1 MSDQQPELL
10 TRFQKQLE
18 PYIKPREQV
27 NYIRRV
33 LALHLG
39 SCAGNG
45 TIQSPLF
52 LVGSSH
58 DVTAPSDL
66 TGVFREYVEAL
77 QANTA
82 ARRQF
87 EGLLQKSAPEDA
99 EPPTV
104 KASSSDLLEER
115 ICLLRLRQKRE
126 SLLAVRQ
133 TLDLLMEKPAATR
146 EFLDA
151 RHIFQG
157 SPGVPS
163 APDDVINSLAS
174 DQSSP
179 GSGLSDRIHQL
190 EKTVLRANLL
200 LKQEEQTLRETRA
213 RSKNQFGMVS
223 NGARLEALT
232 TTRNELIAWMENELG
247 KAPRGRGL
255 SAGKSGSQK
264 SSVSPSTIAAHLEG
278 ISKKYARYVSLRK
291 TLLELETQQ
300 SQLSQPAHPTLLP
313 PAQLVAGLDRSS
325 SGRPPLP
332 IEHLLT
338 PYLRALASISVSQKA
353 AISQKSFFTSAL
365 SKQTQDACQVLGRLG
380 EESHLLPAYPMKDS
394 LRRRSGIQ
402 TEIASKSEQPDI
414 SKRIKPWVFA
424 ADAAKIA
431 LLEYAAE
438 TVDIGQV
445 ALENCLESLREID
458 FLLGHPDEGEDA
470 AEGLRRQ
477 GKVGAAATRLGS
489 RKNTSKN
496 SLSDDGYDVWSRLH
510 GSLGVLKDAA

>member
-10 TRFQKQLE
+10 TRFQRQLE

-45 TIQSPLF
+45 AIQSPLF
-52 LVGSSH
+52 LVDSSKE
-58 DVTAPSDL
+58 VSTPSDL
-66 TGVFREYVEAL
+66 KGVFKEYVEAL

-87 EGLLQKSAPEDA
+87 ESLLQKSTPEDT
-99 EPPTV
+99 EPSKA
-104 KASSSDLLEER
+104 KASSADLLEER
-115 ICLLRLRQKRE
+115 LCLLKLRQKRE

-133 TLDLLMEKPAATR
+133 SLDLLMEKPAATR

-157 SPGVPS
+157 SSGAPS
-163 APDDVINSLAS
+163 APDDVISSLAS
-174 DQSSP
+174 DQGP
-179 GSGLSDRIHQL
+179 SGADLSDRIQQL
-190 EKTVLRANLL
+190 EKTVLRAKLL

-213 RSKNQFGMVS
+213 RSKNQFDMVS

-232 TTRNELIAWMENELG
+232 TTRNELITWMENELG
-247 KAPRGRGL
+247 KASGGGSR
-255 SAGKSGSQK
+255 AGKSGSQK
-264 SSVSPSTIAAHLEG
+264 SRVDPSKIATHLEA
-278 ISKKYARYVSLRK
+278 ISKKYARYVTLRK

-300 SQLSQPAHPTLLP
+300 AQLSQPSHPTLLP
-313 PAQLVAGLDRSS
+313 PAQLVAGLDRGSS
-325 SGRPPLP
+325 KPPIP
-332 IEHLLT
+332 TEHLLT
-338 PYLRALASISVSQKA
+338 PYLRALASISVSQKS

-445 ALENCLESLREID
+445 ALDNCLDNLREID
-458 FLLGHPDEGEDA
+458 LLLGYPDEGEDA
-470 AEGLRRQ
+470 GTGSIRQ
-477 GKVGAAATRLGS
+477 ARLGS

-496 SLSDDGYDVWSRLH
+496 SVSDNGYDVWSRLH
-510 GSLGVLKDAA
+510 GNLGVLKDAA

>member
-39 SCAGNG
+39 TCAGNG
-45 TIQSPLF
+45 AIQSPLF
-52 LVGSSH
+52 LVDSSKE
-58 DVTAPSDL
+58 VSTPSDL

-77 QANTA
+77 KANTA

-87 EGLLQKSAPEDA
+87 ESLLQKSTTPEEA
-99 EPPTV
+99 GPPNAR
-104 KASSSDLLEER
+104 ASSADLLEER
-115 ICLLRLRQKRE
+115 LCLLKLRQKRE

-133 TLDLLMEKPAATR
+133 SLDLLMEKPAATR

-163 APDDVINSLAS
+163 APDDVVNSLAS
-174 DQSSP
+174 DQRPP
-179 GSGLSDRIHQL
+179 GASLGDRIQQL
-190 EKTVLRANLL
+190 EKTVLRAKLL

-213 RSKNQFGMVS
+213 RSKNQFDMVS

-232 TTRNELIAWMENELG
+232 TTRNELITWMETELG
-247 KAPRGRGL
+247 KAPPGGGL
-255 SAGKSGSQK
+255 RAGKSGTQK
-264 SSVSPSTIAAHLEG
+264 SRDDPSKIAAHLEA

-291 TLLELETQQ
+291 TLLELESQQ
-300 SQLSQPAHPTLLP
+300 AQLSQPSHPTLLP

-325 SGRPPLP
+325 SKPPIP
-332 IEHLLT
+332 TEHLLT
-338 PYLRALASISVSQKA
+338 PYLRALASISVSQKS

-380 EESHLLPAYPMKDS
+380 DESHLLPAYPMKDS

-414 SKRIKPWVFA
+414 SKRVKPWVFA

-445 ALENCLESLREID
+445 ALENCLENLREID
-458 FLLGHPDEGEDA
+458 VLLGYPDEGQDV
-470 AEGLRRQ
+470 GTGSSRQ
-477 GKVGAAATRLGS
+477 ARLGS

-496 SLSDDGYDVWSRLH
+496 SVSDDGYDVWSRLH
-510 GSLGVLKDAA
+510 GNLGALNHAA

>member
-1 MSDQQPELL
+1 MSDQQPEPL

-39 SCAGNG
+39 TCAGNG
-45 TIQSPLF
+45 AIQSPLF
-52 LVGSSH
+52 LVDSSKE
-58 DVTAPSDL
+58 VTTPSDL
-66 TGVFREYVEAL
+66 TGVFKEYVEAL

-87 EGLLQKSAPEDA
+87 ESLLQKSTPEEA
-99 EPPTV
+99 EPPNAR
-104 KASSSDLLEER
+104 ASSADLLEER
-115 ICLLRLRQKRE
+115 LCLLKLRQKRE

-133 TLDLLMEKPAATR
+133 SLDLLMEKPAATR

-163 APDDVINSLAS
+163 APDDIVNSLAS
-174 DQSSP
+174 DQSPP
-179 GSGLSDRIHQL
+179 GASLSDRIQQL
-190 EKTVLRANLL
+190 EKTVLRAKLL

-213 RSKNQFGMVS
+213 RSKNQFDMVS

-232 TTRNELIAWMENELG
+232 TTRNELITWMETELG
-247 KAPRGRGL
+247 KAPPGGGSR
-255 SAGKSGSQK
+255 AGKSGTQK
-264 SSVSPSTIAAHLEG
+264 SRDDPSKIAAHLEA

-300 SQLSQPAHPTLLP
+300 AQLSQPSHPTLLP
-313 PAQLVAGLDRSS
+313 PAQVVAGLDRSS
-325 SGRPPLP
+325 KKPPMP
-332 IEHLLT
+332 TEHLLT
-338 PYLRALASISVSQKA
+338 PYLRALASISVSQKS

-380 EESHLLPAYPMKDS
+380 DESHLLPAYPMKDS

-414 SKRIKPWVFA
+414 SKRVKPWVFA

-445 ALENCLESLREID
+445 ALENCLENLREID
-458 FLLGHPDEGEDA
+458 LLLGYPDEGEDA
-470 AEGLRRQ
+470 GTGSSRQ
-477 GKVGAAATRLGS
+477 ARLGS

-496 SLSDDGYDVWSRLH
+496 SVSDDGYDVWSRLH
-510 GSLGVLKDAA
+510 GNLGALKDAA

>member
-18 PYIKPREQV
+18 PYVKPREQV

-39 SCAGNG
+39 TCAGNG
-45 TIQSPLF
+45 AIQSPLF
-52 LVGSSH
+52 LVDSSKE
-58 DVTAPSDL
+58 VTTPSNL
-66 TGVFREYVEAL
+66 TGVFKEYVEAL

-87 EGLLQKSAPEDA
+87 ESLLQKSTPEGT
-99 EPPTV
+99 EPSTA
-104 KASSSDLLEER
+104 KASSADLLEER
-115 ICLLRLRQKRE
+115 LCLLKLQQKRE

-133 TLDLLMEKPAATR
+133 SLDLLMEKPAATR
-146 EFLDA
+146 EFLSA
-151 RHIFQG
+151 RHVFQG

-163 APDDVINSLAS
+163 APDDVVNSLVS
-174 DQSSP
+174 DQSPP
-179 GSGLSDRIHQL
+179 GVCLNDRIQQL
-190 EKTVLRANLL
+190 EKTVLRAKLL

-213 RSKNQFGMVS
+213 RSKNQFDMVS

-232 TTRNELIAWMENELG
+232 TTRNELITWMENELG
-247 KAPRGRGL
+247 KAPAGGGSR
-255 SAGKSGSQK
+255 SGKSGSQK
-264 SSVSPSTIAAHLEG
+264 SRVDPSKIAALLEA

-300 SQLSQPAHPTLLP
+300 AQLSQPSHPTLLP

-325 SGRPPLP
+325 SKPPIP
-332 IEHLLT
+332 TEHLLT
-338 PYLRALASISVSQKA
+338 PYLRALASISVSQKS

-365 SKQTQDACQVLGRLG
+365 SKQSQDACQVLGRLG

-445 ALENCLESLREID
+445 ALENCLENLREID
-458 FLLGHPDEGEDA
+458 LLLGYPDEGEDT
-470 AEGLRRQ
+470 
-477 GKVGAAATRLGS
+477 GAGSNAQARLGS

-496 SLSDDGYDVWSRLH
+496 SVADDGYDVWSRLH
-510 GSLGVLKDAA
+510 GNLGVLKDAA